1 MAYSLQSLVTCL
13 LQHTLL
19 QRLSPSSHRLTRQH
33 TRQAVR
39 HSVPNFGAKYLFV
52 RLLAMAFCMSLLNG
66 CAQTSANRDGA
77 ANKSMSPEVER
88 QVTTPTEQTQRNA
101 ASWLALA
108 EQQSGTAQVSALLN
122 AAQQLQFDGAW
133 QQAAAVLAQLD
144 RYFPTTQLD
153 QQQSF
158 KRGLLHAAF
167 AVEQKN
173 WQAAQAQ
180 LDELAPIYPRVANQ
194 TSLSLTYR
202 QLQQVLAV
210 AQEDWP
216 LALQLQLEFIAQEQ
230 PLRFDTWTLL
240 TADTVSPSLRSDD
253 LVGTGWLALR
263 RILDDV
269 VSAKLTAAQGL
280 AQWQKN
286 YPEHPATEIAADVL
300 AAPAPVQ
307 RVLALL
313 PLTGAFAAQ
322 GQAVRDGMVL
332 ALAKRP
338 DIDVEFVDT
347 ATFDFNALPERL
359 QQTQADTLVG
369 PLLKAHIDKVP
380 MALLPEQVNWVMLN
394 TPNNGLGATHAGAT
408 VSYALDSETEIR
420 QAAQLFAQ
428 RGYRSV
434 LVLAPNTARGQQ
446 LEQVFEQS
454 LMAATDGAGRVFFG
468 RYQDADEMK
477 TAVQDQLAVS
487 ASDARIWQIKIAAGK
502 IIVEAEAR
510 SRDDIE
516 AIYLVGGIEQTRLL
530 KPFID
535 VTISPFRQ
543 PIPVYANSTSHIL
556 RSELSENDL
565 DQVHF
570 SDAPWLLPNHPQSK
584 ALQQLLQLRPQWDYD
599 LTRLAAFGHDSIYIA
614 LQQYWLDRTPGLR
627 LNGLTGALQIRNGR
641 IQRTL
646 SWARYA
652 GQRVV
657 PLR

>member
-19 QRLSPSSHRLTRQH
+19 QRLSPSSNRLTWQH
-33 TRQAVR
+33 TRQAIR

-52 RLLAMAFCMSLLNG
+52 RLLVVAFCMSLLNG

-88 QVTTPTEQTQRNA
+88 QVTTPAEQTQRNA

-122 AAQQLQFDGAW
+122 AAQQFQFDGAW

-180 LDELAPIYPRVANQ
+180 LDELAPIYPRVANE
-194 TSLSLTYR
+194 TSLTLTYR

-210 AQEDWP
+210 AQEDWS

-269 VSAKLTAAQGL
+269 VNAKLTAAQGL
-280 AQWQKN
+280 AQWQQN

-313 PLTGAFAAQ
+313 PLTGAFAPQ

-332 ALAKRP
+332 ALAQRP

-347 ATFDFNALPERL
+347 ANFDFNALPERL

-380 MALLPEQVNWVMLN
+380 VALLPEQVNWVMLN

-468 RYQDADEMK
+468 RYQDAEEMK

-487 ASDARIWQIKIAAGK
+487 ASDARIWQVKIAAGK

-614 LQQYWLDRTPGLR
+614 LQHYWLDRIPGLR